1 MGTGE
6 FDRLDLPFLANN
18 ADIREGDLLV
28 TSGLGGAFPAGYPV
42 AVVDKVTLIPAESFA
57 DVSAR
62 PQAALNQIKEIM
74 LVWSTRD
81 DAESEITDE

>member
-42 AVVDKVTLIPAESFA
+42 AVVNKVTLIPEESFA
-57 DVSAR
+57 EVSAR
-62 PQAALNQIKEIM
+62 PAAALNQIREIM
-74 LVWSTRD
+74 LVWSTR
-81 DAESEITDE
+81 ANVENETVDE